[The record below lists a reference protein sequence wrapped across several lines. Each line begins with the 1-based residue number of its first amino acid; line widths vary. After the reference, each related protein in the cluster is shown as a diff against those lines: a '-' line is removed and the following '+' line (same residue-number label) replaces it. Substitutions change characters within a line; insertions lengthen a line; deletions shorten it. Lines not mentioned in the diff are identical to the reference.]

1 MPSDVASA
9 FLAELPRLAKAVRAA
24 TGAPAV
30 NIIANNGRAAGQEVF
45 HSHFHVIPRFES
57 DGIISWARRTSM
69 ISPEDANAILKKVAA
84 ADGCSGRRRLHDLN
98 DEMND
103 VINDE
108 SAWSES
114 GLEPFLQSFLS
125 RAASPEQPLQSSLSR
140 AASLPLPTHPCF
152 LIPTPHHPPRITHPE
167 SLTNDP
173 SPIAPSPHHPS
184 PVDPSRPLTLP
195 YPPSLMT
202 HP

>member
-1 MPSDVASA
+1 MSGHALLLPKAKVVSLLDMPADVASA

-30 NIIANNGRAAGQEVF
+30 NVIANNGRAAGQEVF

-84 ADGCSGRRRLHDLN
+84 ADGCSRRRRLHDLN

-103 VINDE
+103 EINDE
-108 SAWSES
+108 SAW
-114 GLEPFLQSFLS
+114 FRKRTRTA
-125 RAASPEQPLQSSLSR
+125 RASSPEYPLQSSLS
-140 AASLPLPTHPCF
+140 
-152 LIPTPHHPPRITHPE
+152 
-167 SLTNDP
+167 
-173 SPIAPSPHHPS
+173 PIA
-184 PVDPSRPLTLP
+184 DTPLLSNP
-195 YPPSLMT
+195 YT
-202 HP
+202 N

>member
-103 VINDE
+103 EINDE

-114 GLEPFLQSFLS
+114 GLEQFLQSFLS

-167 SLTNDP
+167 SPTQNH
-173 SPIAPSPHHPS
+173 SQMTPHQ
-184 PVDPSRPLTLP
+184 
-195 YPPSLMT
+195 
-202 HP
+202 

>member
-114 GLEPFLQSFLS
+114 GLEQFLQSFLS

-140 AASLPLPTHPCF
+140 AASPEQPLSHCRH
-152 LIPTPHHPPRITHPE
+152 TP
-167 SLTNDP
+167 
-173 SPIAPSPHHPS
+173 AF
-184 PVDPSRPLTLP
+184 
-195 YPPSLMT
+195 
-202 HP
+202 